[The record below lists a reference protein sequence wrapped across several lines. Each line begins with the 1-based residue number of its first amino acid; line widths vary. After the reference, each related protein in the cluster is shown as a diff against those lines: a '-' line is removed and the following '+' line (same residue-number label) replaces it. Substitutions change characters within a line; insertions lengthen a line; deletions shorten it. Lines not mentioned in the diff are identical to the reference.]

1 MHSEQQ
7 GRSHPH
13 SAAAAILRQKFSLYI
28 LGRLRGHELPQRA
41 HLSYPSLQGLSL
53 QGKNMESNTVTKTKS
68 QFGLLFIFWFFN
80 LALLILRLC
89 YLCSLQTQS
98 ILHIF
103 NTWGTE
109 ICSTPTTTPHT
120 LQTPFEEVTHS
131 QSIDLYS
138 TRKQPTVNLCIP
150 AMCISAWLR
159 IKNIF
164 RSLF

>member
-89 YLCSLQTQS
+89 YLCSLQTVHS
-98 ILHIF
+98 SHIQHLRYRDLQYPYHH
-103 NTWGTE
+103 
-109 ICSTPTTTPHT
+109 SPHT
-120 LQTPFEEVTHS
+120 S
-131 QSIDLYS
+131 DAI
-138 TRKQPTVNLCIP
+138 
-150 AMCISAWLR
+150 
-159 IKNIF
+159 
-164 RSLF
+164 